1 VTCEYGQVDL
11 AAAIRALRR
20 AEEDLPRAEQRAEER
35 AREIKAAA
43 RAKVDR
49 ARAALHEAMV
59 AKYEAGEARQIDLIR
74 ETGYSRERVRQILRA
89 GGVEP
94 E

>member
-1 VTCEYGQVDL
+1 VDL

-20 AEEDLPRAEQRAEER
+20 AEEELPRAEQRAEER

-43 RAKVDR
+43 RAKVDK
-49 ARAALHEAMV
+49 ARADLHAAMV
-59 AKYEAGEARQIDLIR
+59 EKYLAGEARQIDLIR

-89 GGVEP
+89 AGVEP
-94 E
+94 D